1 MSVFRCNICDE
12 QIDSDFHG
20 CHEDPKDKCE
30 LICTNCFDKLEDE
43 HDKEIECHVK
53 KFLDTHKFI

>member
-20 CHEDPKDKCE
+20 CYEDPQDKTE
-30 LICTNCFDKLEDE
+30 LICESCEMENYHPEE
-43 HDKEIECHVK
+43 V
-53 KFLDTHKFI
+53 